1 MSNLLSIGVSGL
13 SASQTALNTVGQ
25 NITNADTA
33 GYSRQLTVQT
43 NNAGMKTG
51 TYFVGTGTTIADVR
65 RVYSAYLTT
74 QMQTSTALDADAQ
87 TYLAQTNQVNSLL
100 SDSTTGLSKVLQN
113 FFASVQTASSS
124 PTDAASR
131 QLVLTQAENLTQRFN
146 SVSTQLNAQSD
157 YVNAQMESIS
167 KQVNTLASSVASYN
181 QAISDAT
188 GSGSVPND
196 LLDKRDQAVTELSNL
211 VGVTVVQQDNN
222 YNLYLGTGQQLVV
235 GNNVAK
241 LEAIPNPNN
250 PTQDILK
257 LTSNSASIDVTSV
270 VTGGQLG
277 GLLRYRSDILQPTQ
291 NEVGRMAIVLAD
303 SINTQLEQGIDLDGQ
318 FGTSLFKD
326 VNDPSVVSQRS
337 LASGLNAGTSNL
349 NVSIDDSSALTIS
362 DYKVTFTS
370 DTDYSVTRLSDGK
383 NLGSGNLSDDPATSF
398 DGFSISKQ
406 DVGNIAQGDTF
417 TVIPTRTGSSNIAV
431 SMSDSNDLAFATPVS
446 GTTTTSNYGSG
457 TITAPALTTD
467 LSNSDGAALK
477 ASIQANLPVKLVFG
491 AASGGTQGYTVYDA
505 SGNSL
510 SVGSIIPG
518 QENNLSLTIGSP
530 SFSFTTTVN
539 GSPGSGDSFTFSF
552 NENGAADNRNAQN
565 IVSLQ
570 TAKTVGKNAGGG
582 MSITGA
588 YSSLT
593 ETVGAKTNQADLDA
607 KATSAVLTQAT
618 NSRDSLS
625 GVNLDEEAANLV
637 KFQQYYTASSQ
648 IIKAAQ
654 QTFDTLISSL

>member
-100 SDSTTGLSKVLQN
+100 ADSTTGLSKVLQN

-131 QLVLTQAENLTQRFN
+131 QLVLTQAANLTQRFN
-146 SVSTQLNAQSD
+146 SVSSQLSAQND
-157 YVNAQMESIS
+157 YVNTQMESIAE
-167 KQVNTLASSVASYN
+167 QVNSLASTVAGYN
-181 QAISDAT
+181 QAITNAS
-188 GSGSVPND
+188 GGGSVPND

-211 VGVTVVQQDNN
+211 IGVTVVQQDNN
-222 YNLYLGTGQQLVV
+222 YNLFLGTGQPLVT
-235 GNNVAK
+235 GNNVAT
-241 LEAIPNPNN
+241 LQAVPDPNN
-250 PTQDILK
+250 PSQDILK
-257 LTSNSASIDVTSV
+257 LASNNSSVDITSV
-270 VTGGQLG
+270 VTGGQMG
-277 GLLRYRSDILQPTQ
+277 GLLRYRADILQPTM
-291 NEVGRMAIVLAD
+291 NDVGRMAIVLAD
-303 SINTQLEQGIDLDGQ
+303 SVNNQLEQGIDLDGD
-318 FGTSLFKD
+318 FGTGLFKD
-326 VNDPSVVSQRS
+326 INDPSVVSQRS
-337 LASGLNAGTSNL
+337 LASGLNTGTSNL
-349 NVSIDDSSALTIS
+349 NVTIEDSGALTTS
-362 DYKVTFTS
+362 DYRVTFSSETGYTVS
-370 DTDYSVTRLSDGK
+370 RLSDGK
-383 NLGSGNLSDDPATSF
+383 QLGSGDLNDDPPKSF
-398 DGFSISKQ
+398 DGFSLSKQ
-406 DVGNIAQGDTF
+406 SIGTMANGDTF
-417 TVIPTRTGSSNIAV
+417 TVIPTRTGGSNIAV
-431 SMSDSNDLAFATPVS
+431 EMTNANDLALATPIS
-446 GTTTTSNYGSG
+446 GTTTTSNYGSA
-457 TITAPALTTD
+457 TITAPVLTTD
-467 LSNSDGAALK
+467 LSGSDSAALK
-477 ASIQANLPVKLVFG
+477 TSLQANLPVKMVFS
-491 AASGGTQGYTVYDA
+491 AASGGTQSYTVYDA
-505 SGNSL
+505 AGNNL
-510 SVGSIIPG
+510 STGSIIPG
-518 QENNLSLTIGSP
+518 QANNLSLSVGSP
-530 SFSFTTTVN
+530 SLSFTTTVN
-539 GSPGSGDSFTFSF
+539 GSPGAGDSFTFSF
-552 NENGAADNRNAQN
+552 NQNGAADNRNAQN
-565 IVSLQ
+565 IVNLQ

-607 KATSAVLTQAT
+607 KATTAVLTQAT

-637 KFQQYYTASSQ
+637 KFQQYYSASAQ

>member
-406 DVGNIAQGDTF
+406 DIGNIAQGDTF

-530 SFSFTTTVN
+530 SFSFTTTIN

>member
-74 QMQTSTALDADAQ
+74 QMQTSTTLNADAQ

-100 SDSTTGLSKVLQN
+100 SDSTTGLSTVLQN

-146 SVSTQLNAQSD
+146 SVSTQLSAQND

-181 QAISDAT
+181 QAISDAS

-291 NEVGRMAIVLAD
+291 NEIGRMAIVLAD

-337 LASGLNAGTSNL
+337 LASGLNTGTSNL

-477 ASIQANLPVKLVFG
+477 ASIQASLPVKLVFG

-552 NENGAADNRNAQN
+552 NESGAADNRNAQN